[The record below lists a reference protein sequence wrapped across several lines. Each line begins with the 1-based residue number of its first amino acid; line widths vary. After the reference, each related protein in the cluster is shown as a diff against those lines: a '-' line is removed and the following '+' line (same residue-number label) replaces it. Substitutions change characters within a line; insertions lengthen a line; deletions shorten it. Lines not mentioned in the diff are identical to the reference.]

1 MSARDRLPGVSVHA
15 RVIIAVVALTALAL
29 FVSGMIVVLWGRV
42 STERHIMGH
51 LELSVAS
58 LRQLADEADPQTGEP
73 WSSPD
78 ALLVAALQRS
88 VLAPEEGALAIVD
101 GQIEWTA
108 QPGVSIRPEND
119 PELVSTVTPLTS
131 LDTVT
136 YGQLSTSDHDWAYAV
151 IPVDLPGQ
159 TSTAALVHVVDV
171 DQEMAV
177 LTPIYWAYAIVGAAS
192 LALVTVIIWLFVGH
206 LLRPIATVRFTAER
220 VTATDTSQRIPV
232 TGHDDLSALAQTIN
246 SMLDRL
252 ETSVQGQRQLLDDV
266 GHEIRTPLTI
276 ARGHLE
282 LMDLD
287 DPAEA
292 RATRDLVISEMD
304 RMGGLVDDLLT
315 LARSKQPDLLRPE
328 MTDVVQLTDETLT
341 KATSLG
347 VRQWQLDSVAEVTT
361 WLDPRRISQ
370 AWLQLAANAV
380 QYSQPGSV
388 VALGSAVDNGELL
401 LWVRDEG
408 QGIDPADQERIFERH
423 VRGSASTGSGLGLSI
438 VTAIAES
445 HQGRVEC
452 ESRPGEGSVFTI
464 HLPVRGQP

>member
-29 FVSGMIVVLWGRV
+29 FVSGMIMVLWGRV

-51 LELSVAS
+51 LELSVTS
-58 LRQLADEADPQTGEP
+58 LRQLASENDPQTAEP
-73 WSSPD
+73 WSDPD

-108 QPGVSIRPEND
+108 QPGVPIRPEND
-119 PELVSTVTPLTS
+119 AELVSTITPLTS
-131 LDTVT
+131 LDAVT
-136 YGQLSTSDHDWAYAV
+136 YSQLSTSEHDWAYVV
-151 IPVDLPGQ
+151 IPVSLPNQ

-171 DQEMAV
+171 GQEMAV
-177 LTPIYWAYAIVGAAS
+177 LTPIYTAYAIVGVAS

-206 LLRPIATVRFTAER
+206 LLRPIATVRLTAER
-220 VTATDTSQRIPV
+220 ITATDTSQRIPV

-282 LMDLD
+282 LIDVD

-304 RMGGLVDDLLT
+304 RMRGLVDDLLT

-341 KATSLG
+341 KATTLG
-347 VRQWQLDSVAEVTT
+347 VRQWQLDSVAEVST

-380 QYSQPGSV
+380 QYSQLGTV
-388 VALGSAVDNGELL
+388 VALGSAVDEDELL

-408 QGIDPADQERIFERH
+408 QGIDPSDQERIFDRH
-423 VRGSASTGSGLGLSI
+423 VRGTHSTGSGLGLSI
-438 VTAIAES
+438 VTAIATS

-452 ESRPGEGSVFTI
+452 ESRLGEGSTFTI